1 MYQTNFHRPSS
12 LAEAASL
19 FSGADDAAYLSG
31 GHTLIPTMKQRLAAP
46 SDLIDLTGLSDL
58 KGIEADSD
66 SVTIGAAT
74 THAEVAA
81 SDAVRG
87 AIPALADLAG
97 SIGDPHV
104 RHRGTIGGS
113 VANNDPA
120 ADYTSAVLALAAT
133 IHTDKRQIAAD
144 DFFAGLFET
153 SLEPGEIITRIAFK
167 VAAEAGYGKFRN
179 PASRYPMAGV
189 FIARNADGSARVA
202 VTGAGASG
210 VFRWSEAESALS
222 GSFSADA
229 LSGVSVDAGTLMSD
243 LHGSAEYRANL
254 IKIMAGRAVSNMG
267 GATIA

>member
-19 FSGADDAAYLSG
+19 FAGADDAAYLSG

-46 SDLIDLTGLSDL
+46 SDLIDLSGLADL
-58 KGIEADSD
+58 KGIEAADD

-74 THAEVAA
+74 THADVGA

-120 ADYTSAVLALAAT
+120 ADYPAAVLALAAT
-133 IHTDKRQIAAD
+133 IHTDKRQIEAD

-153 SLEPGEIITRIAFK
+153 VLEPGEIITKIAFN
-167 VAAEAGYGKFRN
+167 VPAESGYGKFRN

-189 FIARNADGSARVA
+189 FVAKQTDGSVRVA
-202 VTGAGASG
+202 VTGAGAGG
-210 VFRWSEAESALS
+210 VFRWGEAESALS

-229 LSGVSVDAGTLMSD
+229 LSGLSVDAGSLMSD
-243 LHGSAEYRANL
+243 LHGTADYRANL
-254 IKIMAGRAVSNMG
+254 IKVMAGRAVSNMG

>member
-1 MYQTNFHRPSS
+1 MYQTNYHRPSN

-19 FSGADDAAYLSG
+19 FAGAEDAAYLSG

-46 SDLIDLTGLSDL
+46 SDLIDISGLADL
-58 KGIEADSD
+58 QGIEASGDGL
-66 SVTIGAAT
+66 TIGAAT
-74 THAEVAA
+74 THADVGA

-87 AIPALADLAG
+87 AIPALAALAG

-120 ADYTSAVLALAAT
+120 ADYASAVLALAAT

-153 SLEPGEIITRIAFK
+153 ALEPGEIVTKIAIK
-167 VAAEAGYGKFRN
+167 VPAEAGYGKFRN

-189 FIARNADGSARVA
+189 FIAKRKDGSVRVA
-202 VTGAGASG
+202 VTGAGNSG
-210 VFRWSEAESALS
+210 VFRWSEAESALF

-229 LSGVSVDAGTLMSD
+229 LSGLSVDAGGLMSD

-254 IKIMAGRAVSNMG
+254 IKVMAGRAVSNMG
-267 GATIA
+267 GATIV